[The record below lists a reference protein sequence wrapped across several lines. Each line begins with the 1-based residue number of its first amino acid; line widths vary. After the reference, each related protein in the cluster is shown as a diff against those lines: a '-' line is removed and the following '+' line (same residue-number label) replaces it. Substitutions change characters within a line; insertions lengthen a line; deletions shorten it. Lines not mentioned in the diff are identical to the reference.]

1 MATAWDYIAIVIF
14 IVFSAF
20 FSGSEIAY
28 ASVNEL
34 RLKKAAEAENGNK
47 LAKLAYSIYS
57 NYDDA
62 LITILIGNNL
72 VNIASSS
79 VATVIAIDIMGD
91 KGTWVATAIMTVNTN
106 VRRDSAKDNC
116 RADRVQFH
124 TDCINTAQGAYD
136 NHVPH
141 SMGDTAR
148 SQGAR

>member
-47 LAKLAYSIYS
+47 L
-57 NYDDA
+57 
-62 LITILIGNNL
+62 

-91 KGTWVATAIMTVNTN
+91 K
-106 VRRDSAKDNC
+106 
-116 RADRVQFH
+116 
-124 TDCINTAQGAYD
+124 
-136 NHVPH
+136 
-141 SMGDTAR
+141 
-148 SQGAR
+148 

>member
-57 NYDDA
+57 N
-62 LITILIGNNL
+62 
-72 VNIASSS
+72 
-79 VATVIAIDIMGD
+79 
-91 KGTWVATAIMTVNTN
+91 
-106 VRRDSAKDNC
+106 
-116 RADRVQFH
+116 
-124 TDCINTAQGAYD
+124 
-136 NHVPH
+136 
-141 SMGDTAR
+141 
-148 SQGAR
+148 